1 MVAIRITD
9 LDPGPHPDR
18 DMVRRALAEVCI
30 DPVILVYYGLNTRI
44 P

>member
-9 LDPGPHPDR
+9 LDADPDR

-30 DPVILVYYGLNTRI
+30 DPVILVYYDLNTRI